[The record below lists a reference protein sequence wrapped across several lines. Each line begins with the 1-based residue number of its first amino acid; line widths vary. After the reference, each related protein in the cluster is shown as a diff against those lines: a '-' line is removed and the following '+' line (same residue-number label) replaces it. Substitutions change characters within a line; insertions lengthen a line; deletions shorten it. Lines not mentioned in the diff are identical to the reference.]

1 MEMTVDFT
9 GGMKVNAHFKN
20 FTVCTDQSKKAGG
33 DETAPEPFAYFL
45 SSLATC
51 AGFFVLRFCQSRNLS
66 TEGVQILMN
75 NDWDNAAGRVANIT
89 IEIQV
94 PEAFPEKYLPALIR
108 ATNECTVKR
117 ALMSPPHIET
127 VVKVI
132 NHVNN

>member
-1 MEMTVDFT
+1 MEITVELA

-20 FTVCTDQSKKAGG
+20 FTVYTDQSKKAGG

-66 TEGVQILMN
+66 TEGIQVQMN
-75 NDWDNAAGRVANIT
+75 NDWDNATGRVVNVT

-94 PEAFPEKYLPALIR
+94 PNTFPEKYLPALIR
-108 ATNECTVKR
+108 ASNECTVKR
-117 ALMSPPHIET
+117 TLMNPPNIET
-127 VVKVI
+127 VVKVT
-132 NHVNN
+132 